1 MDWPAEPPPAGAGPR
16 LPRTSGRVV
25 KLTPAEAAVA
35 AAVAQGLSNR
45 EIAVQ
50 LGKCEGTVKN
60 QLGSIYR
67 KLAVRNRP
75 QLIVLLR
82 R

>member
-1 MDWPAEPPPAGAGPR
+1 MDWPAEPPPAGPGPR
-16 LPRTSGRVV
+16 APRTTGRVV

-35 AAVAQGLSNR
+35 AAVAQGLTNR
-45 EIAVQ
+45 EIAAL
-50 LGKCEGTVKN
+50 LGKREGTVKN
-60 QLGSIYR
+60 QLGAIYR